1 MSEQHSNVWKLVAVE
16 THPIQYKAP
25 LFRQLAADP
34 RFDLT
39 VYYAMIPDSAGQGD
53 GFGVS
58 FEWDIPLLDGY
69 HYEQMEN
76 CAKEPSVS
84 RFGGCD
90 TPGIYEHLKQARP
103 DAVLINGW
111 VAKTCLQTL
120 WACRRLGIPTLVRG
134 EINLFA
140 HRAWWK
146 HLCHELLL
154 SQYSAYLS
162 VGSACREFYRFHHRP
177 EKRIFDAPC
186 SVDNDFFSAQAARLA
201 PERPALREMF
211 DVPADACC
219 FLFVGKLEQ
228 KKRPLGLLRALSAL
242 PLRQK
247 EKAHLLVAGDGELMA
262 DCKQFATAN
271 SLPVTL
277 TGFLNQSRL
286 PEVYAA
292 ADVLVL
298 PSDAGETWGLVVNE
312 AMASGRP
319 AIVSRSAGGCSD
331 LIVEGETGFSIELDD
346 EAALTSLMARYVDE
360 PELAGRQGAH
370 AVEHIQ
376 SFSFQNMIEGVAQA
390 VEYFLKC

>member
-1 MSEQHSNVWKLVAVE
+1 MSEQVSKVWKVVAVE

-39 VYYAMIPDSAGQGD
+39 VYYAMVPDASRQGD

-58 FEWDIPLLDGY
+58 FEWDVPLLDGY
-69 HYEQMEN
+69 HYEQLEN
-76 CAKEPSVS
+76 RSKKPSVS

-90 TPGIYEHLKQARP
+90 TPEIYDRLKRDRP

-134 EINLFA
+134 EINLFS

-146 HLCHELLL
+146 HFCHELLL

-162 VGSACREFYRFHHRP
+162 VGAACREFYRFHHRP
-177 EKRIFDAPC
+177 DERIFNAPC
-186 SVDNDFFSAQAARLA
+186 SVDNAFFSAQAQTLA
-201 PERPALREMF
+201 PRRSALRESF
-211 DVPADACC
+211 EIPLNACV

-242 PLRQK
+242 PV
-247 EKAHLLVAGDGELMA
+247 EKRKATHLLIVGDGPMVEECRSFVA
-262 DCKQFATAN
+262 EHH
-271 SLPVTL
+271 LPVTF

-286 PEVYAA
+286 PEAYVA

-298 PSDAGETWGLVVNE
+298 PSDSGETWGLVVNE

-319 AIVSRSAGGCSD
+319 AIVSRAVGGCAD
-331 LIVEGETGFSIELDD
+331 LILDGETGFSFELDH
-346 EAALTSLMARYVDE
+346 EEELTSLLERYVDDS
-360 PELAGRQGAH
+360 ELAGRQGTRA
-370 AVEHIQ
+370 AEHIQ
-376 SFSFQNMIEGVAQA
+376 QFSFQQIVEGVAQA
-390 VEYFLKC
+390 IEYLLKR